1 MNLYL
6 GNLNF
11 DAKESEIE
19 ELFSQFGQVD
29 SVKVIRDRYSGKSRG
44 FAFVELESD
53 EAGEKALEQ
62 LNDTEF
68 LGRKILVNKAR
79 EQRENE

>member
-19 ELFSQFGQVD
+19 ELFTQFGQVD
-29 SVKVIRDRYSGKSRG
+29 SVKIIRDRYSGKSRG

-53 EAGEKALEQ
+53 ESGEKALEQ

-79 EQRENE
+79 EQRESD

>member
-19 ELFSQFGQVD
+19 ELFGQFGQVQ

-62 LNDTEF
+62 LNESEF

-79 EQRENE
+79 EQRESD

>member
-19 ELFSQFGQVD
+19 ELFGQFGQVQ

-44 FAFVELESD
+44 FAFVEMESD

-62 LNDTEF
+62 LNESEF

-79 EQRENE
+79 EQRESD

>member
-19 ELFSQFGQVD
+19 ELFGQFGQVQ

-44 FAFVELESD
+44 FAFVEMESD

-62 LNDTEF
+62 LNETEF

-79 EQRENE
+79 EQRESD

>member
-19 ELFSQFGQVD
+19 ELFGQFGQVQ

-44 FAFVELESD
+44 FAFVEMESD

-79 EQRENE
+79 EQRESD

>member
-19 ELFSQFGQVD
+19 ELFGQFGQVQ

-44 FAFVELESD
+44 FAFVELDTD

-62 LNDTEF
+62 LNETEF

-79 EQRENE
+79 EQRESD

>member
-19 ELFSQFGQVD
+19 ELFNQFGQVQ
-29 SVKVIRDRYSGKSRG
+29 SVKIIRDRYSGKSRG
-44 FAFVELESD
+44 FAFVELDSA

-62 LNDTEF
+62 LNETEF

-79 EQRENE
+79 DQGESD